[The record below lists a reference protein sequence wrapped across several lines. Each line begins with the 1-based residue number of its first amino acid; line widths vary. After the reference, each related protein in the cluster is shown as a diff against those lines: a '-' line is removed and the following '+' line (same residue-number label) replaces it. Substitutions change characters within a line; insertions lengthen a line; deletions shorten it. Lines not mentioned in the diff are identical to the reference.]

1 MLKREKIISKIEE
14 ETHNVD
20 GNIRK
25 NGPEYEWEIQNSW
38 QVGKGVS
45 RRALY

>member
-1 MLKREKIISKIEE
+1 MLYFLLSALNFFTAFFSFDMLKREKIISKIEE

-25 NGPEYEWEIQNSW
+25 NGPEYE
-38 QVGKGVS
+38 
-45 RRALY
+45 